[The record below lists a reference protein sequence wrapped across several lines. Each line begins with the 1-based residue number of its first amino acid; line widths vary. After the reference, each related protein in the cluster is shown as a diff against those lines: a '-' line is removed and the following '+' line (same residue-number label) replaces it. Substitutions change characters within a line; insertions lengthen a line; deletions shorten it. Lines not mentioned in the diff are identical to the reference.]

1 MTESKVQRLNY
12 IGSKYKLLDWIF
24 EHIENKTGYELEGK
38 YIADLFAGT
47 GIVSHYLRNLGCIVI
62 SNDAELYSY
71 IITSALSQSTY
82 SQKLQ
87 DIIDDFNSC
96 ERSEQKKVGY
106 ITENYSPCN
115 TNERKFFTLE
125 NAMRIDYIRSAIE
138 DMIDSLTEQ
147 EYIFLLASLIVS
159 ADNVSN
165 VPAVYGCYLKNFKD
179 KAKKPMVLIPIHT
192 NTEIANA
199 NSVTYNKNIVD
210 LIDELSDIDIVYLD
224 PPYNERQYSKNYFPL
239 NMIAKNPEILKNE
252 PELKGVTGIPTDCF
266 ISPFCKK
273 SNVENAFRELFLK
286 LQGKTKWIFMSY
298 NNESLLTKDKLI
310 ELMSVYGKCTV
321 VEQDYKRFKSFKYN
335 KDKPI
340 QEYLF
345 CLKMDNFEM

>member
-24 EHIENKTGYELEGK
+24 EHIKDKTGYELEGK
-38 YIADLFAGT
+38 YVADLFAGT
-47 GIVSHYLRNLGCIVI
+47 GIISHYLRNLGCIVV

-82 SQKLQ
+82 SRKLQ
-87 DIIDDFNSC
+87 NIINEFNGC
-96 ERSEQKKVGY
+96 EQKKVGY
-106 ITENYSPCN
+106 ITENYSPYN
-115 TNERKFFTLE
+115 TNDRKFFTTE
-125 NAMRIDYIRSAIE
+125 NAMKIDYIRYTIE
-138 DMIDSLTEQ
+138 GMIDSLSRQ

-179 KAKKPMVLIPIHT
+179 KAKKHMVLIPIHT
-192 NTEIANA
+192 NTDLGNEK
-199 NSVTYNKNIVD
+199 SVTYNKNIVD
-210 LIDELSDIDIVYLD
+210 LIEELSDIDIVYLD

-252 PELKGVTGIPTDCF
+252 PDLKGVTGIPKDCF

-345 CLKMDNFEM
+345 CLEMDNFEM